1 MSIIPPMSVVKT
13 VCIEVIV
20 QSKIRILFVVAMIVF
35 FSELLMLNI
44 NIIWSFIFLIDSMV
58 LDADRIYRLLSF
70 SEY

>member
-1 MSIIPPMSVVKT
+1 
-13 VCIEVIV
+13 
-20 QSKIRILFVVAMIVF
+20 MIVF